1 MPSAPRQ
8 AQQSPGGR
16 GHMDSYPSAY
26 PLPDSAEGL
35 QGSGGR
41 WQGPGVGSCFF
52 THNTGLVSLIR

>member
-1 MPSAPRQ
+1 
-8 AQQSPGGR
+8 
-16 GHMDSYPSAY
+16 MDSYLLAY